1 MRDFKW
7 KNKWYCLKVRSVV
20 PGGMVHGQA
29 YDNCPHHARS
39 YQIPQW
45 GSHCNTELFFRVIQ
59 LSINIQRGMTKII
72 NKGIWRYGIQYAVLN
87 YNGNNYNKQHG
98 TRPRGWRQYT
108 SRADTF
114 WWRFEWKFF
123 QSSFAVA
130 ILAWMPLAFSLVN
143 RVLKSSPLESIM
155 FSLCCPF
162 SLSDKNSYKEKG
174 KRLGIIKCF
183 IHWIYYL
190 FLNITKEKK

>member
-1 MRDFKW
+1 MGKPVITAPTMQEAITFLSEVHTATLSCFLESFSYLLIFREGWPKSLTRVF
-7 KNKWYCLKVRSVV
+7 
-20 PGGMVHGQA
+20 GGME
-29 YDNCPHHARS
+29 Y
-39 YQIPQW
+39 
-45 GSHCNTELFFRVIQ
+45 NTL
-59 LSINIQRGMTKII
+59 
-72 NKGIWRYGIQYAVLN
+72 YCN

-98 TRPRGWRQYT
+98 THPRGWLQYT

-143 RVLKSSPLESIM
+143 RVLKSSPLESMM

-183 IHWIYYL
+183 IH
-190 FLNITKEKK
+190 